1 MLLNLIVHY
10 NKFLKMLYG
19 WILIVLPCDAY
30 AYDKKCLSRRVNDSY
45 MYAKWRRMRCAY
57 NCSWWNHVANCCS
70 DDCIVYSLCAT
81 GCGDGCSNGCAVLLE
96 LALPQLQ
103 EQIDC
108 NDVAT
113 CIDCSDGFTP

>member
-1 MLLNLIVHY
+1 
-10 NKFLKMLYG
+10 
-19 WILIVLPCDAY
+19 
-30 AYDKKCLSRRVNDSY
+30 
-45 MYAKWRRMRCAY
+45 MRCAY

-113 CIDCSDGFTP
+113 CKCATIAATVSRLRSGGLAQW